1 MNIFDDSWICIIHT
15 IIWELKQ
22 VDQWMFHKI
31 IYELY
36 REGKIPVNNWTW
48 LGEWPR
54 SPEIDGIIALLD
66 MIGAVR
72 IENGVLHAVKPPVVN
87 CIEDRE
93 IVEKAISISNKL
105 VPAKSIGRK

>member
-36 REGKIPVNNWTW
+36 KEGKIPVNNWSW
-48 LGEWPR
+48 LGDWPR

-72 IENGVLHAVKPPVVN
+72 IENGVIYAMKPPVIACV
-87 CIEDRE
+87 EDRE
-93 IVEKAISISNKL
+93 LIEKAISISKKL
-105 VPAKSIGRK
+105 VLAKSIGKK

>member
-31 IYELY
+31 MYELY
-36 REGKIPVNNWTW
+36 KEGKIPVNNWSW
-48 LGEWPR
+48 LGDWPR

-72 IENGVLHAVKPPVVN
+72 IENGAIYAMKPPVVN
-87 CIEDRE
+87 CIEDKELIER
-93 IVEKAISISNKL
+93 AITISKKL
-105 VPAKSIGRK
+105 VLAKSIGKK